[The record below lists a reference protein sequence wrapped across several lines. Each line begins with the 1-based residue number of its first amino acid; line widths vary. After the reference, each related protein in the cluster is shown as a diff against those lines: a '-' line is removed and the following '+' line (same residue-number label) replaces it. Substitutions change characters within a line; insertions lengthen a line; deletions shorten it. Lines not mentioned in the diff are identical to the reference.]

1 MRNEF
6 DDQNGLI
13 AKVDPY
19 DRPADRAG
27 LWIGPSVIPMMPPRG
42 GLMLGSRKGR
52 ECFYQVARR
61 SWRASGTR
69 HAAAFLTVPGGV
81 PKLLLARQGEDDM
94 QVSNTIDC
102 NGLSPA
108 PTLLRIMQALGIED
122 RVEML
127 LPDASLSPLDPRSED
142 GLRQRA
148 RPPSAHEPAEEPW
161 SWGE

>member
-19 DRPADRAG
+19 DRPADRTG
-27 LWIGPSVIPMMPPRG
+27 LWIGPSVIPIMPPRG

-52 ECFYQVARR
+52 ECFCQVARR
-61 SWRASGTR
+61 SCRASGTR

-108 PTLLRIMQALGIED
+108 PTLLRIMQALVGRED
-122 RVEML
+122 
-127 LPDASLSPLDPRSED
+127 STSPLNVLVGADCNCESLAVSLGPLAQDVQLASD
-142 GLRQRA
+142 AKQFA
-148 RPPSAHEPAEEPW
+148 AVN
-161 SWGE
+161 